1 MKGGKVE
8 FKNLLLRKADGLGWI
23 TINRPDKLNA
33 LNRETIEERLEA
45 FKAGGEDEE
54 VLAVIITGAGE
65 KAFVAGADISELASL
80 DESSGREYARRGQEL
95 TLVMENYPKPVI
107 AAINGYALG
116 GGTELAMACHLRL
129 GAESARLGQPEVKLG
144 LIPGFG
150 GTQRL
155 ARLVGKGRAL
165 EVILS
170 GRMIS
175 ASEAL
180 SWGLLNRV
188 VPADRL
194 LAEAEALAKEI
205 IKNGPL
211 ALGVAIVAINKGLD
225 RPLEEALEIEAEIF
239 GQVCATE
246 DAREGTAAFLEKR
259 QPRFRGQ

>member
-1 MKGGKVE
+1 MD
-8 FKNLLLRKADGLGWI
+8 FKNLWLRQAEGLGWI

-33 LNRETIEERLEA
+33 LNRETIEELIQA
-45 FKAGGEDEE
+45 FENWRHDEE
-54 VLAVIITGAGE
+54 VLAVILTGAGE
-65 KAFVAGADISELASL
+65 KAFVAGADISELARL

-95 TLVMENYPKPVI
+95 TLIIENYPKPVL
-107 AAINGYALG
+107 AVINGYALG

-129 GAESARLGQPEVKLG
+129 ASETAKMGQPEVKLG

-155 ARLVGKGRAL
+155 ARLIGKGRAL

-170 GRMIS
+170 GRMVT

-180 SWGLLNRV
+180 SWGLVNRV
-188 VPADRL
+188 VPTERL
-194 LAEAEALAKEI
+194 MEEAENLAKEI

-211 ALGVAIVAINKGLD
+211 ALGLAIEAINRGLD

-259 QPRFRGQ
+259 PPRFRGQ

>member
-1 MKGGKVE
+1 ME
-8 FKNLLLRKADGLGWI
+8 FKNLLRQKANGLGWI
-23 TINRPDKLNA
+23 IINRPEKLNA
-33 LNRETIEERLEA
+33 LNRETIEELIQA
-45 FKAGGEDEE
+45 FESWREDEE
-54 VLAVIITGAGE
+54 VLAIIITGAGE
-65 KAFVAGADISELASL
+65 KAFVAGADISELAEL
-80 DESSGREYARRGQEL
+80 DEISGREYARRGQEL
-95 TLVMENYPKPVI
+95 TLLIENYPKPVI

-129 GAESARLGQPEVKLG
+129 ASETAKMGQPEVKLG

-170 GRMIS
+170 GRMIT
-175 ASEAL
+175 AAEAL
-180 SWGLLNRV
+180 SWGLINRV
-188 VPADRL
+188 VSPEKL
-194 LAEAEALAKEI
+194 KEEAENLAKEI

-211 ALGVAIVAINKGLD
+211 ALGLAIEAVNRGLD
-225 RPLEEALEIEAEIF
+225 RPIEEALEIEAEIF

-259 QPRFRGQ
+259 PPRFRGQ